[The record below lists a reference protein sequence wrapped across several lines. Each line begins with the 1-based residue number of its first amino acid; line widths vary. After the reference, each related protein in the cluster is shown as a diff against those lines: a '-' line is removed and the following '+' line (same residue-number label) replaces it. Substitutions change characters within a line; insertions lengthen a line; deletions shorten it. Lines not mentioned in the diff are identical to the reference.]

1 MGTRTTV
8 WAVVALTV
16 MVGSLGF
23 SLGRDAAAML
33 DRATATRAPFVILP
47 P

>member
-1 MGTRTTV
+1 MGTRTTL

-16 MVGSLGF
+16 MVGTLGY
-23 SLGRDAAAML
+23 SMGRDAAAMI